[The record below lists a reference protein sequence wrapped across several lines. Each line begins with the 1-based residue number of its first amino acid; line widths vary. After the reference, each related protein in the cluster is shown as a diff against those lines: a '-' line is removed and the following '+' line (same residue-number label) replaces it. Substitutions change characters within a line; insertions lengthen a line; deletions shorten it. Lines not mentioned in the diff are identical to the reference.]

1 MRCDYYERALCR
13 SCTLLPLGYD
23 AEIARKEA
31 AAREVLDGVAPSAWL
46 PTVRSPQSRFR
57 NKAKLAVG
65 GTVAEPLLGI
75 QKPGGVQD
83 LTRCPLHTE
92 SIEAAL
98 PALRDFLT
106 RAALVP
112 YDVAARRGEVK
123 FVLVTAAPN
132 HGRGGEL
139 MVRFVLRSTEAQSRI
154 VKHLPWLLDQL
165 PGLAV
170 VSLNIL
176 PEHKAVLEGEREIVL
191 HGETLTMTLNGLP
204 LHLRPQSFFQTNT
217 PVAEALYREA
227 TAWLVESTPASLWD
241 LYCGVGGFAL
251 HAARALPGLA
261 VRGVE
266 VSAEAIASARRTAA
280 EMGLTGAR
288 FEAGDATALGA
299 GDARDAGDTP
309 DVVVVNPPRRGL
321 GADLAATLERSG
333 VPRVLY
339 SSCNAA
345 SLARDLAA
353 MPSLRVTRARLFDM
367 FPHTDHGEVLVDL
380 HRRPASNQ
388 VPPTRGT

>member
-1 MRCDYYERALCR
+1 MRCDYYERAQCR
-13 SCTLLPLGYD
+13 SCALLPLGYD
-23 AEIARKEA
+23 AEIARKETA
-31 AAREVLDGVAPSAWL
+31 VREVLDGVAPAAWF
-46 PTVRSPQSRFR
+46 PTVRSPQARFR

-65 GTVAEPLLGI
+65 GTLADPLLGI
-75 QKPGGVQD
+75 QQPGGVQD

-92 SIEAAL
+92 AIEAAL
-98 PALRDFLT
+98 PALRTFIT
-106 RAALVP
+106 RASLAP
-112 YDVAARRGEVK
+112 YDVAARAGELK
-123 FVLVTAAPN
+123 FALVTAAP
-132 HGRGGEL
+132 GGQL
-139 MVRFVLRSTEAQSRI
+139 MVRFVLRSTEAQARI
-154 VKHLPWLLDQL
+154 RKHLPWLLDQV
-165 PGLAV
+165 PGLAL

-191 HGETLTMTLNGLP
+191 HGETLTMPLNGLP

-227 TAWLVESTPASLWD
+227 TAWLVESAPRSLWD

-288 FEAGDATALGA
+288 FEVGDATALGA
-299 GDARDAGDTP
+299 GPGEQVPDA
-309 DVVVVNPPRRGL
+309 VVVNPPRRGL

-333 VPRVLY
+333 VDTVLY

-367 FPHTDHGEVLVDL
+367 FPHTDHGEVLVEL
-380 HRRPASNQ
+380 RRHPGDSQ
-388 VPPTRGT
+388 GTSTRGA

>member
-1 MRCDYYERALCR
+1 
-13 SCTLLPLGYD
+13 
-23 AEIARKEA
+23 
-31 AAREVLDGVAPSAWL
+31 
-46 PTVRSPQSRFR
+46 
-57 NKAKLAVG
+57 
-65 GTVAEPLLGI
+65 
-75 QKPGGVQD
+75 
-83 LTRCPLHTE
+83 
-92 SIEAAL
+92 
-98 PALRDFLT
+98 
-106 RAALVP
+106 
-112 YDVAARRGEVK
+112 
-123 FVLVTAAPN
+123 
-132 HGRGGEL
+132 